1 MIAESIVVYRS
12 KMEQMQ
18 DEAALDLMEN
28 HPEIILIILGIVFT
42 CFLVAIIGSF
52 FRRRY

>member
-18 DEAALDLMEN
+18 DEFWVEFVSQ